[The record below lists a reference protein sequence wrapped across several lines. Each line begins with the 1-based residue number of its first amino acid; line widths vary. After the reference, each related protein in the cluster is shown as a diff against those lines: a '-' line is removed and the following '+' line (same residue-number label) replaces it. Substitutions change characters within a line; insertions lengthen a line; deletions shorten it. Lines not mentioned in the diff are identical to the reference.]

1 MVQGFL
7 ILLLCQLAGEWLMVW
22 LGIPIPGPVA
32 GMLILL
38 IGLMI
43 YGKVPDFLRVPA
55 EGLIRH
61 LSLLFIPAG
70 VGLMVFAQLLSD
82 YWLLVLLS
90 LVIST
95 FLTLFLTAW
104 MMQKLEQRQQKRG
117 KANGD
122 L

>member
-38 IGLMI
+38 FGLMI